1 MYSCIFLFSTA
12 ERPKYTFDFSE
23 EEEADDDET
32 PATNNE
38 LDDFKPQSSP
48 VPNNRNDD
56 DAHSDS
62 PEKDEY
68 DFSSIKSS
76 TEYVTSIITIL
87 LADLDWFAVV
97 PIQPLWSLTYRKTSE
112 TPKKKQADI
121 FSSSLSKKV
130 QNGNSLFIV
139 LLSNNLFNCG
149 FKIVTAALFSFFL
162 RR

>member
-1 MYSCIFLFSTA
+1 MQFLFSAA

-32 PATNNE
+32 IAANNE

-48 VPNNRNDD
+48 VPNNTNDDD

-76 TEYVTSIITIL
+76 TEYVSSIIKIL
-87 LADLDWFAVV
+87 LADVDWFAVV
-97 PIQPLWSLTYRKTSE
+97 PIQPLWSLTYRKTLE
-112 TPKKKQADI
+112 THKKKQADT

-130 QNGNSLFIV
+130 QNGNLPFYCPFYQSV
-139 LLSNNLFNCG
+139 
-149 FKIVTAALFSFFL
+149 
-162 RR
+162 